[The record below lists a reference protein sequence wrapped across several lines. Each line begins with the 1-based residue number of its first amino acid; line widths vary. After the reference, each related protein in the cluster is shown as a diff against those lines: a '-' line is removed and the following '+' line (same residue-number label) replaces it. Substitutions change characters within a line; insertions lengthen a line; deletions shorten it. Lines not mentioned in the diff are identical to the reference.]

1 MTYSVSFLPE
11 ADMDLDDASEWYE
24 RRGEGLG
31 DDFRRAVEQV
41 VDTIEL
47 YPNIHPV
54 LYGRVRRARM
64 GRFPYSVIYAARGDR
79 VIILG
84 IFHNRRDPR
93 LWRRRWWER

>member
-31 DDFRRAVEQV
+31 NDFRRAVGQV
-41 VDTIEL
+41 VDTIGL

-54 LYGRVRRARM
+54 LYGRVRRARI

-79 VIILG
+79 ITILG
-84 IFHNRRDPR
+84 IFHNRRDTR
-93 LWRRRWWER
+93 LWRRRWREQ